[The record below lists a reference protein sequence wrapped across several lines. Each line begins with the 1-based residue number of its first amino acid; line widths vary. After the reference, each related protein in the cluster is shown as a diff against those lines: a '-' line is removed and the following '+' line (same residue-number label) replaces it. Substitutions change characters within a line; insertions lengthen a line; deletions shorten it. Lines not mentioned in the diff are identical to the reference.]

1 MLIADCYVSQ
11 HKSRIGGVYLK
22 RTKSA
27 IGQSAMLQIR
37 NSKSEILMTTLLS
50 DLRFGARMLLKN
62 PAVTFIAVLAL
73 TLGIGANTA
82 IFTVVNA
89 VILGSLPYANPEQ
102 LVTVWERR
110 EGREQ
115 NVINLANFTDWK
127 EQNHVFTDMAA
138 FVDLRVNLT
147 GEGAPEEIPGQVVT
161 TNLLP
166 LLGVNPIRGRLFA
179 PDEGKEGQPHVAVI
193 SYGLW
198 QRRFGGDEN
207 LVGRTVQLNNL
218 PYTIIGILPEGFA
231 WHVPRNSRTGKP
243 AEIWSPWQFTQD
255 MLTRHGRFACAVARL
270 KPGVSFEQAQSEMD
284 TISARLRQQYPDFDT
299 GWGVT
304 VVPLR
309 LQFTGDIRTPL
320 FILLGAVGLVLLIAC
335 ANVANLLLARATSR
349 RKEIAVRTGLGA
361 SRWRIVRQL
370 LTESVMLSAL
380 GGVLGLALA
389 WWGTKALIA
398 IAPASLSTLRDVT
411 VSLPVLGFTLGV
423 SLLTGV
429 LFGLVPSLE
438 AARFNLQASLKE
450 GGKNIGGSST
460 SHRFRNIFV
469 VTQIALALVLLIGAG
484 LLVKSL
490 KKLQSVDP
498 GFNPKGL
505 LTMRVSLP
513 RASTTMD
520 EDSRLLWQ
528 GTRTNQ
534 SIAGRRGDASASRSM
549 HCLHSSSLRY
559 KHRH

>member
-1 MLIADCYVSQ
+1 
-11 HKSRIGGVYLK
+11 
-22 RTKSA
+22 
-27 IGQSAMLQIR
+27 
-37 NSKSEILMTTLLS
+37 
-50 DLRFGARMLLKN
+50 
-62 PAVTFIAVLAL
+62 
-73 TLGIGANTA
+73 
-82 IFTVVNA
+82 
-89 VILGSLPYANPEQ
+89 
-102 LVTVWERR
+102 
-110 EGREQ
+110 
-115 NVINLANFTDWK
+115 
-127 EQNHVFTDMAA
+127 
-138 FVDLRVNLT
+138 
-147 GEGAPEEIPGQVVT
+147 
-161 TNLLP
+161 
-166 LLGVNPIRGRLFA
+166 
-179 PDEGKEGQPHVAVI
+179 
-193 SYGLW
+193 
-198 QRRFGGDEN
+198 
-207 LVGRTVQLNNL
+207 
-218 PYTIIGILPEGFA
+218 
-231 WHVPRNSRTGKP
+231 
-243 AEIWSPWQFTQD
+243 
-255 MLTRHGRFACAVARL
+255 
-270 KPGVSFEQAQSEMD
+270 MD

-423 SLLTGV
+423 SLLTGIF
-429 LFGLVPSLE
+429 FGLVPALE
-438 AARFNLQASLKE
+438 AARFNLQSSLKE

-460 SHRFRNIFV
+460 SHRFRNVFV

-513 RASTTMD
+513 TRKYDTDAKTVDFFSRALEQVKALPGVEDAAAIDALPFTVPHSGTSIDIEGEPTRPAGQKLGTGVCVVSQDFFKHDADSFEAGSTVHI
-520 EDSRLLWQ
+520 R
-528 GTRTNQ
+528 
-534 SIAGRRGDASASRSM
+534 
-549 HCLHSSSLRY
+549 
-559 KHRH
+559 